1 MTKFARDTTSR
12 VYQNNTMKESRSLRI
27 LTLGGLA
34 SLLLS
39 ATTTMMG
46 RRPCYRIT
54 PIQAFSLFPSFP
66 RRNTN
71 GSTSRRRM
79 TTTKNTSSTN
89 FASRTISALSI
100 PSSPSVLYRKN
111 QSALESKTGTNTN
124 DEDDHETSTST
135 SSVAIIGG
143 GIAGLSCAQQLSA
156 GRSFGTSS
164 PQQTNKYDVTIVSE
178 LSVSLLVRWLQHHT
192 LLK

>member
-1 MTKFARDTTSR
+1 
-12 VYQNNTMKESRSLRI
+12 MKESRSLRI

-46 RRPCYRIT
+46 CRPCYRIT

-71 GSTSRRRM
+71 GSTSRRRR

-89 FASRTISALSI
+89 FASRTIPALSR
-100 PSSPSVLYRKN
+100 PSLPSVLCRKN
-111 QSALESKTGTNTN
+111 QSALESKPGANTN
-124 DEDDHETSTST
+124 DEDDHETSTSTST

-156 GRSFGTSS
+156 SRSLGISS
-164 PQQTNKYDVTIVSE
+164 PQQTNKYDVTVVSE
-178 LSVSLLVRWLQHHT
+178 LSVS
-192 LLK
+192 

>member
-1 MTKFARDTTSR
+1 
-12 VYQNNTMKESRSLRI
+12 MKESRSLRI

-100 PSSPSVLYRKN
+100 PSSPSALESKN
-111 QSALESKTGTNTN
+111 QSALESKTGANTN

-178 LSVSLLVRWLQHHT
+178 LSVS
-192 LLK
+192 